1 MKRNGLGI
9 FLLVLAGV
17 CMLAAACGGNGAQT
31 ESTGAAAVQESAE
44 NAGQSADGEL
54 SGSDEGALESGAAG
68 TEGRGSGDGAGENET
83 GGSAGEGAAG
93 DNAAGSTAGDG
104 TGENAAGDNTA
115 GSMAGDGTGE
125 SMAAETSAPAPVF
138 TEESGTYYATTTV
151 NIRTQPNTDCEVA
164 GKLYIN
170 QKITVTGTSEEWKQ
184 VSYKEQTCYVAAAYL
199 TDEEPKRV
207 EPMAGQA
214 GTGIY
219 YDGDGP
225 LICID
230 AGHQGKGNNEQE
242 PVGPGASE
250 TKKKVS
256 YGTSG
261 VSTGL
266 AEYQLTLNVS
276 LQLRDEL
283 LSRGYAVLMVR
294 ETNEVNVSNAERAAI
309 ANNAGADAFVRI
321 HANGSSNSDKT
332 GAMTICPTAQ
342 NPYCSQIYADSRALS
357 DQVVDHLC
365 EAAEAKNNGVWET
378 DTMSGINWCTVPVT
392 IVEMGY
398 MSNAGEDERMA
409 TSSYQSKLVQGIADG
424 IDAYFE

>member
-1 MKRNGLGI
+1 MKKKELRI
-9 FLLVLAGV
+9 FLLIVAGICV
-17 CMLAAACGGNGAQT
+17 GLSACAQSGAQT
-31 ESTGAAAVQESAE
+31 GSTGAKTDPSVQASGE
-44 NAGQSADGEL
+44 NAGVPGNGEGM
-54 SGSDEGALESGAAG
+54 SGQDSLTSEAGEDAAGGSGADEQG
-68 TEGRGSGDGAGENET
+68 LGEETSRESTVGAGA
-83 GGSAGEGAAG
+83 SGESVSGAEE
-93 DNAAGSTAGDG
+93 STA
-104 TGENAAGDNTA
+104 TP
-115 GSMAGDGTGE
+115 
-125 SMAAETSAPAPVF
+125 PAPVF

-151 NIRTQPNTDCEVA
+151 NIRTEPNTDCAIA

-170 QKITVTGTSEEWKQ
+170 QKISVTGASEEWKQ
-184 VSYKEQTCYVAAAYL
+184 VSYKDQTCYVASAYL

-207 EPMAGQA
+207 GPMAGQA

-219 YDGDGP
+219 YDGEGP

-242 PVGPGASE
+242 PIGPGASE

-294 ETNEVNVSNAERAAI
+294 ETNEVNISNAERAAI
-309 ANNAGADAFVRI
+309 ANNAGADAFVRL

-332 GAMTICPTAQ
+332 GAMTICPTAK

-365 EAAEAKNNGVWET
+365 EAADAKNNGVWET

-409 TSSYQSKLVQGIADG
+409 TDSYQSKLVQGIADG